1 MIAGL
6 FHTFI
11 FIPLYNALIGLI
23 SVIPGGDVGVAVII
37 LTILVKFIL
46 FPLSMKAVK
55 TQMIMRELE
64 GPLKEIK
71 EKYKDNK
78 QEEALHTMAL
88 YKEKGINPLSSV
100 AVLFLQLPIIF
111 GLYWVFAR
119 GGLPEINTTVLY
131 SFVSVPQHISMEFLG
146 IIHMGTKSVLL
157 AFLAGTSQFFQAR
170 FSLPKLPP
178 RGETASFKDDLAR
191 SMHIQMRYVLPVT
204 VTLVAYYVSA
214 AVALYWF
221 TSNMVAIGQELY
233 FRRVRAR
240 EAAHERRTA

>member
-1 MIAGL
+1 MLATL

-11 FIPLYNALIGLI
+11 FTPLYNALIGLI
-23 SVIPGGDVGVAVII
+23 SVIPAGDVGVAVII
-37 LTILVKFIL
+37 LTILVKCIL

-71 EKYKDNK
+71 EKYKGNK

-88 YKEKGINPLSSV
+88 YKEKGINPLSSI
-100 AVLFLQLPIIF
+100 AVLFLQLPVIF
-111 GLYWVFAR
+111 GLYWVFSK
-119 GGLPEINTTVLY
+119 GGLPQINTDLLY
-131 SFVSVPQHISMEFLG
+131 SFIAAPQQVSMEFLG
-146 IIHMGTKSVLL
+146 LIHMGAKSILL
-157 AFLAGTSQFFQAR
+157 ALLAGGSQFFQAR

-178 RGETASFKDDLAR
+178 RGETATLKDDLAR

-204 VTLVAYYVSA
+204 VTIVAYYVSA

-233 FRRVRAR
+233 FRRVRAKD
-240 EAAHERRTA
+240 ASHE